1 MERTERRAGRESVR
15 ERPGGSGVGTGTSD
29 GAVLPRLLG
38 TIAAAIVALALLSL
52 AACGDS
58 PTEPG
63 GSGEPITELP
73 RALTAAEQEVLQ
85 GANSFGLDLLGVLAA
100 EHRNE
105 NLFFSPLSASMALG
119 MTLNGADGDT
129 WTQMRDVL
137 GFAGM
142 EEEEINA
149 AYATLLELLQG
160 LDPAV
165 TVEIANSVWYRE
177 GIGVDTGFLERVR
190 TAFEAE
196 VDGVDFGDPATV
208 DRIND
213 WVDEKTQGTIDK
225 LVDRLPSAI
234 VMLLMNAV
242 YFNGA
247 WTDAFD
253 PDETRSGPFTRGDG
267 SQVTADFM
275 SRSRAEVRLG
285 SWEGHR
291 VLELPYGGEA
301 YAMTVVLPEE
311 GTAPQDVAAD
321 LDPAAWAALTGALAD
336 AEADVVLPKFE
347 LEWTR
352 SLNGDLQALGMED
365 AFLPGAADFTRMVP
379 GGGIWVDQV
388 LQKSF
393 VRVDEAGTVAAAVT
407 GVIVVDSAPPS
418 FRADRPF
425 LFAIRERLSG
435 TLLFLG
441 IVDDPS

>member
-1 MERTERRAGRESVR
+1 MG
-15 ERPGGSGVGTGTSD
+15 ERPGGAGVDVGTAD

-73 RALTAAEQEVLQ
+73 RVLTAAEQEVLQ
-85 GANSFGLDLLGVLAA
+85 GANAFGLDLLGVLAA
-100 EHRNE
+100 DHRNE

-177 GIGVDTGFLERVR
+177 GMGVDTGFLERVR

-213 WVDEKTQGTIDK
+213 WVDEKTQGTIDR

-234 VMLLMNAV
+234 VMLLLNAV

-253 PDETRSGPFTRGDG
+253 PDETRSAPFTRGDG

-352 SLNGDLQALGMED
+352 SLNADLQALGMED

-379 GGGIWVDQV
+379 GGGVWVDQV

>member
-1 MERTERRAGRESVR
+1 
-15 ERPGGSGVGTGTSD
+15 
-29 GAVLPRLLG
+29 
-38 TIAAAIVALALLSL
+38 
-52 AACGDS
+52 
-58 PTEPG
+58 
-63 GSGEPITELP
+63 
-73 RALTAAEQEVLQ
+73 
-85 GANSFGLDLLGVLAA
+85 
-100 EHRNE
+100 
-105 NLFFSPLSASMALG
+105 
-119 MTLNGADGDT
+119 
-129 WTQMRDVL
+129 MRDVL

-142 EEEEINA
+142 EEEDINA

-177 GIGVDTGFLERVR
+177 GLAVDTTFLERVR

-196 VDGVDFGDPATV
+196 VDGVDFLDPATV
-208 DRIND
+208 GRING
-213 WVDEKTQGTIDK
+213 WVDDKTRGTIDK
-225 LVDRLPSAI
+225 LVDRLPPST
-234 VMLLMNAV
+234 VLLLLNAV

-247 WTDAFD
+247 WTHAFD

-267 SQVTADFM
+267 TPVTVDFM
-275 SRSRAEVRLG
+275 TRSRAEVRLG

-321 LDPAAWAALTGALAD
+321 LDPAAWSALAGALAE
-336 AEADVVLPKFE
+336 AEADVALPKFE
-347 LEWTR
+347 LEWQRT
-352 SLNGDLQALGMED
+352 LNEDLRALGMED

-379 GGGIWVDQV
+379 AGGIWVDQV

-393 VRVDEAGTVAAAVT
+393 VKVDEAGTEAAAVT
-407 GVIVVDSAPPS
+407 GVIVTDSAGPLP

-425 LFAIRERLSG
+425 LLAIRERLSG

>member
-1 MERTERRAGRESVR
+1 V
-15 ERPGGSGVGTGTSD
+15 
-29 GAVLPRLLG
+29 
-38 TIAAAIVALALLSL
+38 AAAVVALAILSL

-58 PTEPG
+58 PTEPV

-73 RALTAAEQEVLQ
+73 RALTAAEQELLR
-85 GANSFGLDLLGVLAA
+85 GANAFGLDLLGVLAA
-100 EHRNE
+100 THRNE

-137 GFAGM
+137 GFAGI
-142 EEEEINA
+142 EEEDINA

-177 GIGVDTGFLERVR
+177 GLAVDTTFLERVR

-196 VDGVDFGDPATV
+196 VDGVDFLDPATV
-208 DRIND
+208 GRING
-213 WVDEKTQGTIDK
+213 WVDDKTRGTIDK
-225 LVDRLPSAI
+225 LVDRLPPST
-234 VMLLMNAV
+234 VLLLLNAV

-247 WTDAFD
+247 WTHAFD

-267 SQVTADFM
+267 TPVTVDFM
-275 SRSRAEVRLG
+275 TRSRAEVRLG

-321 LDPAAWAALTGALAD
+321 LDPAAWSALAGALAE
-336 AEADVVLPKFE
+336 AEADVALPKFE
-347 LEWTR
+347 LEWQRT
-352 SLNGDLQALGMED
+352 LNEDLRALGMED

-379 GGGIWVDQV
+379 AGGIWVDQV

-393 VRVDEAGTVAAAVT
+393 VKVDEAGTEAAAVT
-407 GVIVVDSAPPS
+407 GVIVTDSAGPVP